1 MAPEEPA
8 PKNPA
13 PKAMASDQA
22 PAPRTLI
29 LLRHAKSAWP
39 QDIADLHRPL
49 AGRGRRDAPAVGRWL
64 RQQAPTIDLAICSP
78 AVRARQTWELAA
90 AQLDEEPPVR
100 SDERLYG
107 TSAEVFL
114 AVILELPA
122 HASTVLL
129 VGHNPSL
136 EDFLELLTGATE
148 VLKTSAIAV
157 LTTPGTW
164 EEAGPGSW
172 TLEAF
177 TTPRGG

>member
-1 MAPEEPA
+1 MAPEHPA
-8 PKNPA
+8 PEDLP
-13 PKAMASDQA
+13 SDQA

-39 QDIADLHRPL
+39 QDIADLQRPL

-64 RQQAPTIDLAICSP
+64 RRQAPTIDLAICSP

-90 AQLDEEPPVR
+90 AQLDEELPVR
-100 SDERLYG
+100 YDERLYG

-114 AVILELPA
+114 AVIRELPA
-122 HASTVLL
+122 QASAVLL

-157 LTTPGTW
+157 MTTPGIW
-164 EEAGPGSW
+164 EEASPGSW
-172 TLEAF
+172 TLEALA
-177 TTPRGG
+177 TPRGG

>member
-1 MAPEEPA
+1 MTP
-8 PKNPA
+8 
-13 PKAMASDQA
+13 DQG

-39 QDIADLHRPL
+39 QDVADLQRPL

-64 RQQAPTIDLAICSP
+64 RQQAPTIDLVICSP

-90 AQLDEEPPVR
+90 AQLDVAPPVR
-100 SDERLYG
+100 YDERLYG
-107 TSAEVFL
+107 ASVFL
-114 AVILELPA
+114 TVTRELPA
-122 HASTVLL
+122 HASAVLL

-157 LTTPGTW
+157 MTTPGTW
-164 EEAGPGSW
+164 EEANPGSW
-172 TLEAF
+172 TLEALA
-177 TTPRGG
+177 TPRGG

>member
-1 MAPEEPA
+1 MTSEDPAPEDPA
-8 PKNPA
+8 PA
-13 PKAMASDQA
+13 L
-22 PAPRTLI
+22 RTLI

-39 QDIADLHRPL
+39 QDVADLQRPL

-90 AQLDEEPPVR
+90 AQLDDEPPVR
-100 SDERLYG
+100 YDERLYG
-107 TSAEVFL
+107 ASLYGTATEVFL
-114 AVILELPA
+114 AVTRELPA
-122 HASTVLL
+122 HASAVLL

-136 EDFLELLTGATE
+136 EDYLELLTGATE

-164 EEAGPGSW
+164 EQAGPGSW
-172 TLEAF
+172 TLEALA
-177 TTPRGG
+177 TPRG